1 MAKNSPSSG
10 GDAAYIEPKF
20 VPNEFLLG
28 RDDSGGP
35 DYQPYTA
42 KFGDG
47 GKVTGSKSH
56 LSATGGSGGDDADE
70 QPSTVGARG
79 KNVSP

>member
-10 GDAAYIEPKF
+10 GDASYIEPKF

-47 GKVTGSKSH
+47 GKTTGAKSH
-56 LSATGGSGGDDADE
+56 LSASGGSGGDDGDE
-70 QPSTVGARG
+70 QPSTVGARN
-79 KNVSP
+79 KSVSP